1 MGREKEGEVEGGGW
15 RVEGG
20 GWRVE
25 GGGWRVR
32 IQT

>member
-1 MGREKEGEVEGGGW
+1 MYIHVVKKGNKSEGGGW

-25 GGGWRVR
+25 GGGGGVV
-32 IQT
+32 